1 MADSIRL
8 ENVVKDYGE
17 GAFRT
22 RVLHGIDLVVE
33 MGAFVSIIGPSG
45 SGKSTLLNIIGTL
58 DDPTSGSV
66 HIAGTRS
73 DKLRKND
80 LSRLRNREI
89 GFIFQFHHLIPE
101 LTARENVILP
111 HLIAGMK
118 KDKASLKKADEL
130 LELVGLSRVKD
141 NPATKMSGG
150 QQQRVAIARA
160 LMNDPGII
168 LADEPTGNLD
178 SESSDQIYNIFR
190 KINKELGTTFIIV
203 THNRKIAEMTDRII
217 EIKDGRISLDLK
229 R

>member
-1 MADSIRL
+1 MAESIRL

-17 GAFRT
+17 GSLRT
-22 RVLHGIDLVVE
+22 RVLHGIDLSIE
-33 MGAFVSIIGPSG
+33 KGSFSSIIGPSG

-58 DDPTSGSV
+58 DRPTSGKVEIS
-66 HIAGTRS
+66 GTNIERMG
-73 DKLRKND
+73 KND
-80 LSRLRNREI
+80 VARLRNKEI

-101 LTARENVILP
+101 LTAKENVILP
-111 HLIAGMK
+111 HLISGGK
-118 KDKASLKKADEL
+118 KDKGSLGRADEL
-130 LELVGLSRVKD
+130 LDLVGLSKVRD
-141 NPATKMSGG
+141 NLATKMSGG

-160 LMNDPGII
+160 LMNKPNII

-190 KINKELGTTFIIV
+190 KINSELGTTFIIV

-217 EIKDGRISLDLK
+217 EITDGRISLDLN